1 MATITSLLLPATG
14 NSNRGRMP
22 YQVELIID
30 LTAQAIDC
38 SAPDTVQ
45 CITLPAN
52 THILHAGV
60 QVVESATMNTGTNA
74 TITLGAADVDE
85 YVTAFD
91 ITALTDTA
99 LTVTAPSA
107 GNCQLMSLTHFI
119 DSMADTSVTVTVPLN
134 ALSNGAGGN
143 NTLATRVPPQVRAH
157 DLASTNA
164 TNIGNTTVQFSTA
177 GNHNIYSVVGG
188 LDTFDNIIYNLQ
200 F

>member
-22 YQVELIID
+22 YQVELSID

-38 SAPDTVQ
+38 SSGDVVQ

-91 ITALTDTA
+91 IDGASDLA
-99 LTVTAPSA
+99 YAPSVTPSA
-107 GNCQLMSLTHFI
+107 EVVLS
-119 DSMADTSVTVTVPLN
+119 SADTLDLVFAGDGATFTAGKLRVF
-134 ALSNGAGGN
+134 ALLMDVSEQGSTSANEVDRD
-143 NTLATRVPPQVRAH
+143 TLA
-157 DLASTNA
+157 
-164 TNIGNTTVQFSTA
+164 
-177 GNHNIYSVVGG
+177 
-188 LDTFDNIIYNLQ
+188 
-200 F
+200 

>member
-38 SAPDTVQ
+38 SSADVVQ

-60 QVVESATMNTGTNA
+60 QVVECATHNTGTDA
-74 TITLGAADVDE
+74 TVTLGAADVDE

-91 ITALTDTA
+91 IDGASDLA
-99 LTVTAPSA
+99 YAPSVTPSA
-107 GNCQLMSLTHFI
+107 EVVLAT
-119 DSMADTSVTVTVPLN
+119 ADTLDLTFAGSGATFTAGKLRVY
-134 ALSNGAGGN
+134 ALLMDVSEQGSTSAAEVDRD
-143 NTLATRVPPQVRAH
+143 TLA
-157 DLASTNA
+157 
-164 TNIGNTTVQFSTA
+164 
-177 GNHNIYSVVGG
+177 
-188 LDTFDNIIYNLQ
+188 
-200 F
+200 

>member
-38 SAPDTVQ
+38 SSADVVQ

-60 QVVESATMNTGTNA
+60 QVVESATQNTGTDA
-74 TITLGAADVDE
+74 TVTLGAADADE

-91 ITALTDTA
+91 IDGASDLA
-99 LTVTAPSA
+99 YAPSVTPSA
-107 GNCQLMSLTHFI
+107 EVVLS
-119 DSMADTSVTVTVPLN
+119 SADTLDLTFAGSGATFTAGKLRVY
-134 ALSNGAGGN
+134 ALLMDVSEQGSTSAAEVDRD
-143 NTLATRVPPQVRAH
+143 TLA
-157 DLASTNA
+157 
-164 TNIGNTTVQFSTA
+164 
-177 GNHNIYSVVGG
+177 
-188 LDTFDNIIYNLQ
+188 
-200 F
+200 

>member
-38 SAPDTVQ
+38 SSADVVQ

-60 QVVESATMNTGTNA
+60 QVVASATQNTGTDA
-74 TITLGAADVDE
+74 TVTLGAADADE

-91 ITALTDTA
+91 IDGASDLA
-99 LTVTAPSA
+99 YAPSVTPSA
-107 GNCQLMSLTHFI
+107 EVVLS
-119 DSMADTSVTVTVPLN
+119 SADTLDLTFAGSGATFTAGKLRVY
-134 ALSNGAGGN
+134 ALLMDVSEQGSTSAAEVDRD
-143 NTLATRVPPQVRAH
+143 TLA
-157 DLASTNA
+157 
-164 TNIGNTTVQFSTA
+164 
-177 GNHNIYSVVGG
+177 
-188 LDTFDNIIYNLQ
+188 
-200 F
+200 

>member
-60 QVVESATMNTGTNA
+60 QVVESATMNTGTNS

-91 ITALTDTA
+91 IDGASDGA
-99 LTVTAPSA
+99 YAPSVTPSA
-107 GNCQLMSLTHFI
+107 EVVLAT
-119 DSMADTSVTVTVPLN
+119 ADTLDLVF
-134 ALSNGAGGN
+134 AGDGA
-143 NTLATRVPPQVRAH
+143 T
-157 DLASTNA
+157 
-164 TNIGNTTVQFSTA
+164 FTA
-177 GNHNIYSVVGG
+177 GKLRVYALLIDVSEQGSTSAAEVAR
-188 LDTFDNIIYNLQ
+188 DSI
-200 F
+200 

>member
-38 SAPDTVQ
+38 SSGDVVQ

-52 THILHAGV
+52 THIVHAGV

-91 ITALTDTA
+91 IDGASDGA
-99 LTVTAPSA
+99 YAPSVTPSA
-107 GNCQLMSLTHFI
+107 EVVLAT
-119 DSMADTSVTVTVPLN
+119 ADTLDLVF
-134 ALSNGAGGN
+134 AGDGA
-143 NTLATRVPPQVRAH
+143 T
-157 DLASTNA
+157 
-164 TNIGNTTVQFSTA
+164 FTA
-177 GNHNIYSVVGG
+177 GKLRVYALLMDVSEQGSTSANEVDRDY
-188 LDTFDNIIYNLQ
+188 LA
-200 F
+200 

>member
-30 LTAQAIDC
+30 LTAQAIDF

-60 QVVESATMNTGTNA
+60 QVVESATMNTGTNS

-91 ITALTDTA
+91 IDGASDGA
-99 LTVTAPSA
+99 YAPSVTPSA
-107 GNCQLMSLTHFI
+107 EVVLAT
-119 DSMADTSVTVTVPLN
+119 ADTLDLVF
-134 ALSNGAGGN
+134 AGDGA
-143 NTLATRVPPQVRAH
+143 T
-157 DLASTNA
+157 
-164 TNIGNTTVQFSTA
+164 FTA
-177 GNHNIYSVVGG
+177 GKLRVYALLMDVSEQGSTSAAEVAR
-188 LDTFDNIIYNLQ
+188 DNI
-200 F
+200 

>member
-38 SAPDTVQ
+38 SSADVVQ

-60 QVVESATMNTGTNA
+60 QVVESATKNTGTDA
-74 TITLGAADVDE
+74 TVTLGAADADE

-91 ITALTDTA
+91 IDGASDLA
-99 LTVTAPSA
+99 YAPSVTPSA
-107 GNCQLMSLTHFI
+107 EVVLS
-119 DSMADTSVTVTVPLN
+119 SADTLDLTFAGSGATFTAGKLRVY
-134 ALSNGAGGN
+134 ALLMDVSEQGSTSAAEVDRD
-143 NTLATRVPPQVRAH
+143 TLA
-157 DLASTNA
+157 
-164 TNIGNTTVQFSTA
+164 
-177 GNHNIYSVVGG
+177 
-188 LDTFDNIIYNLQ
+188 
-200 F
+200 